1 MDNSMDN
8 SMDNIDISW
17 SNELF
22 RTTEGG
28 QTYEPELMNNI
39 TLKIIYTNVHNEI
52 FHTIDQ
58 DVALQVNQNDS
69 ILSEEY
75 LIETI
80 RKYRTFNNKR
90 YKCDSIIKYFISMD
104 PQTVIE
110 NIHDQDFEFN
120 SEDCFLITRIIF

>member
-69 ILSEEY
+69 ILSVSY
-75 LIETI
+75 THLTLPTI
-80 RKYRTFNNKR
+80 LL
-90 YKCDSIIKYFISMD
+90 
-104 PQTVIE
+104 V
-110 NIHDQDFEFN
+110 
-120 SEDCFLITRIIF
+120 